1 MAHAAFD
8 TLKFVDTLEEAGIP
22 ELQARAMSVAVRK
35 AYESSDVATKQDIA
49 DLRKDT
55 KQEIDDLRH
64 EIHDLRKDIDAKHES
79 LRKEIKEA
87 SLRQIIWL
95 GSVVF
100 VLINTGPL
108 LPKLLHL
115 SCVAFPISSLMKTA
129 RRPLGPVMI
138 DLSGCELSR
147 DEQRWLT
154 HPNMGG
160 VILFARNFRD
170 R

>member
-55 KQEIDDLRH
+55 KQEIDDLR
-64 EIHDLRKDIDAKHES
+64 KDIDAKHES

-100 VLINTGPL
+100 LLINTGPL

-115 SCVAFPISSLMKTA
+115 S
-129 RRPLGPVMI
+129 
-138 DLSGCELSR
+138 
-147 DEQRWLT
+147 
-154 HPNMGG
+154 
-160 VILFARNFRD
+160 
-170 R
+170 

>member
-55 KQEIDDLRH
+55 KQDIDDLRRDMKQ
-64 EIHDLRKDIDAKHES
+64 EIANVRYEIDDVRKDIDAKHES

-100 VLINTGPL
+100 LLINTGPL

-115 SCVAFPISSLMKTA
+115 S
-129 RRPLGPVMI
+129 
-138 DLSGCELSR
+138 
-147 DEQRWLT
+147 
-154 HPNMGG
+154 
-160 VILFARNFRD
+160 
-170 R
+170 

>member
-49 DLRKDT
+49 DLRKD
-55 KQEIDDLRH
+55 
-64 EIHDLRKDIDAKHES
+64 IDAKHES

-100 VLINTGPL
+100 LLINTGPL

-115 SCVAFPISSLMKTA
+115 S
-129 RRPLGPVMI
+129 
-138 DLSGCELSR
+138 
-147 DEQRWLT
+147 
-154 HPNMGG
+154 
-160 VILFARNFRD
+160 
-170 R
+170 